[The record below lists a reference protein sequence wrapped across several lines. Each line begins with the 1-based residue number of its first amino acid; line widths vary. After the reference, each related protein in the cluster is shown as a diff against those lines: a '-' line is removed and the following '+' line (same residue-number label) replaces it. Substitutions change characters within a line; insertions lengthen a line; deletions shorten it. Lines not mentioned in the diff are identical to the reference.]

1 MPLGFAQWTGLDRK
15 VCCTC
20 EYWNGQ
26 RELDFK
32 YNRVYAVLAQST
44 PQGRCFA
51 KGNVLMSFG
60 YSGDCCGS
68 YKRWHKLP

>member
-51 KGNVLMSFG
+51 KGNVLM
-60 YSGDCCGS
+60 
-68 YKRWHKLP
+68 